1 MKFADGVFLAAVQMA
16 RRRMRAFLCAVSVGV
31 GVLSMVLIAS
41 LGLFGERQ
49 LQQGMESVG
58 LSGLTVYV
66 SQAGQGQL
74 LTAKHASA
82 LAATLPEVAAA
93 MPVKVKSG
101 TYRTSHQN
109 GSAVFLGVNEHLGDV
124 MGLSL
129 VAGRLP
135 NAQEV
140 KYGRAV
146 AVIDEV
152 LAKKLYQRTNITG
165 KSVRFTVEGKEEY
178 FEIIGVI
185 KSQTGA
191 IGASFGNLIP
201 TPIYVPYSCLASDKE
216 SVDQIFIQCAAKAD
230 LDDTGTQVKDFL
242 SHREQVAGTLSVQNV
257 SGAVEQIQGMAWM
270 VTALFLAVGAI
281 SFFVAMLGVLSGMFS
296 ATHEKTAE
304 IGIFMALGAQ
314 RKDIARI
321 FLLQAVLTCLLGGV
335 GGTVLAGVLLAAAS
349 QVLGVTLSIPFG
361 FAAAVLALSALC
373 GALSGVFPAI
383 RAAKL
388 HPVDAM
394 RK

>member
-1 MKFADGVFLAAVQMA
+1 M
-16 RRRMRAFLCAVSVGV
+16 
-31 GVLSMVLIAS
+31 
-41 LGLFGERQ
+41 
-49 LQQGMESVG
+49 
-58 LSGLTVYV
+58 
-66 SQAGQGQL
+66 
-74 LTAKHASA
+74 
-82 LAATLPEVAAA
+82 
-93 MPVKVKSG
+93 
-101 TYRTSHQN
+101 
-109 GSAVFLGVNEHLGDV
+109 
-124 MGLSL
+124 
-129 VAGRLP
+129 
-135 NAQEV
+135 
-140 KYGRAV
+140 
-146 AVIDEV
+146 
-152 LAKKLYQRTNITG
+152 
-165 KSVRFTVEGKEEY
+165 
-178 FEIIGVI
+178 
-185 KSQTGA
+185 
-191 IGASFGNLIP
+191 IP
-201 TPIYVPYSCLASDKE
+201 TLIYVPYSCLASDKE

-321 FLLQAVLTCLLGGV
+321 FLL
-335 GGTVLAGVLLAAAS
+335 AAAS